1 MYNANNI
8 KTLKKTVREM
18 KKGEKLYV
26 NSICL
31 TVNAIE
37 QLRQY
42 IKEGVLFPDKDE
54 AEQIYSDIQAVMSG
68 KTILPQM
75 TYIRQ

>member
-8 KTLKKTVREM
+8 RTLKKVVKEM
-18 KKGEKLYV
+18 KRGEKLYI

-31 TVNAIE
+31 TTNAIG
-37 QLRQY
+37 QLREY
-42 IKEGVLFPDKDE
+42 VKDNVLLPDKSE
-54 AEQIYSDIQAVMSG
+54 VEQIYSDIQAVMSG